1 MLLYKSNLTKGEMHM
16 TSKVVIKAMPANN
29 GRREKLYKIVKL
41 VNYDSIGLV
50 DSIFTENQVE
60 QLLQTFDKRVSYE
73 ILSA

>member
-1 MLLYKSNLTKGEMHM
+1 MS
-16 TSKVVIKAMPANN
+16 SKVVIKAMPANN

>member
-16 TSKVVIKAMPANN
+16 SSKVVIKAMPANN

-50 DSIFTENQVE
+50 DSIFT
-60 QLLQTFDKRVSYE
+60 
-73 ILSA
+73 A